1 MTNKEKI
8 DGLISDISE
17 LKGLVEGMR
26 EMEICTLAFF
36 SQTFDLAYKI
46 IRDLHVLEGLQID
59 AFQKQMEEYQEIIES
74 TLILQKSMAE
84 AGEQKVAA
92 EPAPA
97 TPPSPAP
104 SPAPTHTVDAMIA
117 GKQTVSLNDALEKI
131 KLSDFRKAFSLNDRF
146 HFRQELFGGD
156 EAKMNKAITDLN
168 DIRSYEES
176 VAYLNKSQNWDM
188 KNAVVAGFLALLE
201 KRFR

>member
-17 LKGLVEGMR
+17 LKGLVAGMR

-59 AFQKQMEEYQEIIES
+59 VFQKQMQEYQEIIES
-74 TLILQKSMAE
+74 TLLLQKSMAE
-84 AGEQKVAA
+84 AGEHKLAA

-97 TPPSPAP
+97 PAP
-104 SPAPTHTVDAMIA
+104 APAPVDSTVTV
-117 GKQTVSLNDALEKI
+117 KQTVSLNDALEK
-131 KLSDFRKAFSLNDRF
+131 KNLADFRKAFSLNDHF
-146 HFRQELFGGD
+146 HFRQELFSGD
-156 EAKMNKAITDLN
+156 EAKMNKVISDLN
-168 DIRSYEES
+168 DMRSYEES
-176 VAYLNKSQNWDM
+176 VAYLNGSQDWDM
-188 KNAVVAGFLALLE
+188 KNTEVAGFLALLE